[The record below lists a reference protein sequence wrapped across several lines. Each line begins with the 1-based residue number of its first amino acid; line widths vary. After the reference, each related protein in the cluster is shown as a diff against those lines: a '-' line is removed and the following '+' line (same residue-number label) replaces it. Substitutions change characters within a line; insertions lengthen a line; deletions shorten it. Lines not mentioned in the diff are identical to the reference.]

1 MDFTVAETMPKSTTK
16 DGQVNFHIHEDV
28 DAPEKIQ
35 HNEEKERC
43 IFFFNYFPDTLP
55 PTWLKMKSIYYLTVL

>member
-43 IFFFNYFPDTLP
+43 IFFLITSLTNYHLLG
-55 PTWLKMKSIYYLTVL
+55 LK